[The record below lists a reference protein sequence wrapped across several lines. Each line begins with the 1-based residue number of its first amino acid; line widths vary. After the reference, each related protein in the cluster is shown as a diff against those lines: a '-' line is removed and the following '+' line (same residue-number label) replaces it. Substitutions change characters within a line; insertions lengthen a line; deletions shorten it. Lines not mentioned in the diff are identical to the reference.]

1 MDMNNK
7 FTDRLASSL
16 LTATITVSMIVGAL
30 VWLEDSAEAVDD
42 DPYGITVRVSCTD
55 VIMIAES
62 FTAEEVMTCREKLKG
77 LTVPVPS
84 GKSSV

>member
-7 FTDRLASSL
+7 FADKLVSSL

-30 VWLEDSAEAVDD
+30 LWLEEGEAVDD

>member
-7 FTDRLASSL
+7 FTDKLVSSL

-30 VWLEDSAEAVDD
+30 LWLEEGEAVDD

>member
-7 FTDRLASSL
+7 FADKLVSSL
-16 LTATITVSMIVGAL
+16 LTATITVSMIVGSL
-30 VWLEDSAEAVDD
+30 VWLEEGEAVDD

>member
-7 FTDRLASSL
+7 FTDKLVSSL
-16 LTATITVSMIVGAL
+16 LTATITVSMIVGSL
-30 VWLEDSAEAVDD
+30 VWLEEGEAVDD

>member
-7 FTDRLASSL
+7 FTDKLVSSL

-30 VWLEDSAEAVDD
+30 LWLEEGEAVDD

-62 FTAEEVMTCREKLKG
+62 FTTEEVMTCREKLKG

>member
-7 FTDRLASSL
+7 FTDKLVSSL

-30 VWLEDSAEAVDD
+30 LWLEEGEVVDD

>member
-1 MDMNNK
+1 MNNK

-30 VWLEDSAEAVDD
+30 VWLEEGEAVDD

>member
-7 FTDRLASSL
+7 ITDKIVSSL

-30 VWLEDSAEAVDD
+30 VWLEGDTEVDD

-55 VIMIAES
+55 VVMIAES
-62 FTAEEVMTCREKLKG
+62 FTAEEVKTCREKLKNIA
-77 LTVPVPS
+77 VPT

>member
-1 MDMNNK
+1 MYMNNK

-30 VWLEDSAEAVDD
+30 VWLEEGEAVDD